1 MLLKVW
7 DADKLVSKR
16 WKIKTMQNMWHVIR
30 TLCMKGDPPSYAD
43 QLLKLVGKG
52 TTSQVGVEFNMG
64 SGVMDDIPSVKT
76 V

>member
-1 MLLKVW
+1 
-7 DADKLVSKR
+7 
-16 WKIKTMQNMWHVIR
+16 
-30 TLCMKGDPPSYAD
+30 MKGDPPSYAD

-52 TTSQVGVEFNMG
+52 TTSQVGVEFKMG

>member
-1 MLLKVW
+1 
-7 DADKLVSKR
+7 
-16 WKIKTMQNMWHVIR
+16 
-30 TLCMKGDPPSYAD
+30 MKGDPPSYAD
-43 QLLKLVGKG
+43 QLLKLVGEG